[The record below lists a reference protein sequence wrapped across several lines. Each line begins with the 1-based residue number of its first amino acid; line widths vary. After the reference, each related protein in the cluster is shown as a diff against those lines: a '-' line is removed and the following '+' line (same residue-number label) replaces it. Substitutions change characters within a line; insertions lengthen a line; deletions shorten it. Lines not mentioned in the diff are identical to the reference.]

1 MADDKANDS
10 DPKAGGPG
18 ILAAGSGARIAYHRT
33 AASSSGGTRPGLVF
47 LGGFKSDM
55 TGTKAA
61 ALEAHARGRGQAFLR
76 FDYQGHG
83 ESSGDFEEG
92 CIGTWYQDALDAIDG
107 LTEGPLILIGSSM
120 GGWIALLDALARPAR
135 IAGLIGIAAA
145 PDFTQSMWQGFDAEA
160 RRQIEQ
166 EGRYSMPSE
175 YDSEEPY
182 VITRKLIE
190 DGREH
195 CLLAGSIAIR
205 CPVRLLQGMAD
216 AAVPWETA
224 LRIAER
230 LESEDVEITLIKDG
244 DHRLSG
250 PADLD
255 RLFRAV
261 DALVYAQ

>member
-1 MADDKANDS
+1 MADDKANDG
-10 DPKAGGPG
+10 DPKAEGPD
-18 ILAAGSGARIAYHRT
+18 ILAATSGARIAYHRT
-33 AASSSGGTRPGLVF
+33 PASSGGDVRPGLVF

-55 TGTKAA
+55 TGTKAV
-61 ALEAHARGRGQAFLR
+61 ALEAHARGCSLEFLR

-83 ESSGDFEEG
+83 QSSGEFEEG

-120 GGWIALLDALARPAR
+120 GGWMALLAALARPDR
-135 IAGLIGIAAA
+135 VAGLVGIAAA

-182 VITRKLIE
+182 IITKKLIE
-190 DGREH
+190 EGRDR
-195 CLLAGSIAIR
+195 CLLAGPIAIR
-205 CPVRLLQGMAD
+205 CPVRLLQGMGD

-224 LRIAER
+224 MRIADR
-230 LESEDVEITLIKDG
+230 LESEDVEITLIKAG

-261 DALVYAQ
+261 DALVDAQ